1 MNIDNRVTGTTRLM
15 GVIGNPIEHSISPQL
30 HNTINTLL
38 NVDAVYVPFKVEK
51 DDLEN
56 AVKGIKALNLVGV
69 NVTVPY
75 KKEIIKFLDDK
86 TKEALLMGAVN
97 TVKNIDGRLYG
108 YNTDAEGFSRSFKEE
123 AGTGFK
129 GKKVVI
135 IGAGGAARAIAVKIA
150 IEGAEKISIVNRTV
164 SKAQDIA
171 EIISNNYGT
180 EVICYGPKDAGFKE
194 DFHKGDIIIN
204 TTSAGMFPNVD
215 ESPVGKG
222 FVFSENQIVY
232 DVIYNPSKTKFL
244 KKAEKSGCKVING
257 LGMLFYQGISAYEI
271 WTGIKINNEVLGEV
285 YMSFVNIFKN

>member
-135 IGAGGAARAIAVKIA
+135 NGAGGAARAIAVK
-150 IEGAEKISIVNRTV
+150 N
-164 SKAQDIA
+164 
-171 EIISNNYGT
+171 
-180 EVICYGPKDAGFKE
+180 CYRGSRKDK
-194 DFHKGDIIIN
+194 
-204 TTSAGMFPNVD
+204 
-215 ESPVGKG
+215 
-222 FVFSENQIVY
+222 Y
-232 DVIYNPSKTKFL
+232 
-244 KKAEKSGCKVING
+244 C
-257 LGMLFYQGISAYEI
+257 
-271 WTGIKINNEVLGEV
+271 
-285 YMSFVNIFKN
+285 